1 MIATSGFT
9 KGAEPDMVLI
19 GELMEEMGRH
29 PPAVA
34 ARKLLVE
41 HYSSIGWAEAALENA
56 KELEKIAPEDS
67 EVKQFLQTLDKK
79 PELPAPSAPRTPV
92 KKPVSIVS
100 LPVTETLQW
109 DPRTSRYVKKGSENN
124 KGEVSKPKT
133 ATNLSSARQDLST
146 GYEALEIKARYVLAD
161 LLHLQAL
168 QTKADLP
175 QPIHTSKIRSIAE
188 GRKKSGKQIL
198 QPNSVRAVAQIV
210 RGDPTSATKF
220 IITDLETI
228 MKWIRDQQNDTSGA
242 HDDELRA
249 ALVKR
254 RVALEAVLP
263 EELRIHCEHALMH
276 VEHENLS
283 RNYANTETMYGDSVK
298 DIPRA
303 NFYVTED
310 NYAWDMEELVAA
322 IKANNGILRNPLS
335 KEMFTPKDVKEITMH
350 DLGKPLAA
358 LAVKQR
364 EMAKGVRPD
373 TIERMEKLSL
383 ILLEDQT
390 TDALPSRVAVDE
402 FLAYI
407 ATCTS
412 CDSSLLSKTT
422 ADTTAVP
429 ENEQKAIEDLKCPA
443 KDSHTGQSYD
453 FSIGE
458 AVRDAKGNQVCFHK
472 TGDFIKQAA
481 AHLRQKKG
489 VAADAA
495 SCIMM

>member
-1 MIATSGFT
+1 MVATSGST
-9 KGAEPDMVLI
+9 GGAEPDMVLI
-19 GELMEEMGRH
+19 GELMEEIGRH

-41 HYSSIGWAEAALENA
+41 HYISVGWAEAAMENA
-56 KELEKIAPEDS
+56 KELKKLAPRDS
-67 EVKQFLQTLDKK
+67 EVKQFLQVLEKK
-79 PELPAPSAPRTPV
+79 PELPASQTPV
-92 KKPVSIVS
+92 KKPISIAS
-100 LPVTETLQW
+100 LPVAETLYW
-109 DPRTSRYVKKGSENN
+109 DLRTGRYMKKGSE
-124 KGEVSKPKT
+124 KKKEEVPAPKLGTDLDT
-133 ATNLSSARQDLST
+133 ARHDLST
-146 GYEALEIKARYVLAD
+146 GYQALQIKAKYVLAD
-161 LLHLQAL
+161 LIHLQAL

-175 QPIHTSKIRSIAE
+175 QSKHTSKIRSITE
-188 GRKKSGKQIL
+188 GWKNTGSQVK
-198 QPNSVRAVAQIV
+198 PPHSVRSVAQTV
-210 RGDPTSATKF
+210 KDDQTRATEL
-220 IITDLETI
+220 IITDLETV
-228 MKWIRDQQNDTSGA
+228 MRWIRDQHNDSSGT
-242 HDDELRA
+242 HDDVIRES
-249 ALVKR
+249 LVKR

-263 EELRIHCEHALMH
+263 EQLRTHCEHALMH
-276 VEHENLS
+276 VEHEHLS
-283 RNYANTETMYGDSVK
+283 RNYANTETMYGDDVK

-322 IKANNGILRNPLS
+322 IKANNGVLRNPLS
-335 KEMFTPKDVKEITMH
+335 KDMFTSKDVKGITMH
-350 DLGKPLAA
+350 ELGRPLAA

-373 TIERMEKLSL
+373 TIERMERLSV

-407 ATCTS
+407 ATCMPS
-412 CDSSLLSKTT
+412 YFLLFLGTT
-422 ADTTAVP
+422 TNTNTVP
-429 ENEQKAIEDLKCPA
+429 EHEQKAIEDLKCPA

-453 FSIGE
+453 FSIGQ

-481 AHLRQKKG
+481 AHLRQKRG
-489 VAADAA
+489 VAADTA

>member
-1 MIATSGFT
+1 M
-9 KGAEPDMVLI
+9 M
-19 GELMEEMGRH
+19 
-29 PPAVA
+29 
-34 ARKLLVE
+34 
-41 HYSSIGWAEAALENA
+41 
-56 KELEKIAPEDS
+56 
-67 EVKQFLQTLDKK
+67 
-79 PELPAPSAPRTPV
+79 
-92 KKPVSIVS
+92 
-100 LPVTETLQW
+100 
-109 DPRTSRYVKKGSENN
+109 
-124 KGEVSKPKT
+124 
-133 ATNLSSARQDLST
+133 
-146 GYEALEIKARYVLAD
+146 
-161 LLHLQAL
+161 
-168 QTKADLP
+168 
-175 QPIHTSKIRSIAE
+175 
-188 GRKKSGKQIL
+188 
-198 QPNSVRAVAQIV
+198 
-210 RGDPTSATKF
+210 
-220 IITDLETI
+220 
-228 MKWIRDQQNDTSGA
+228 WIRDQQDDTSGA
-242 HDDELRA
+242 NDDELRA

-283 RNYANTETMYGDSVK
+283 RNYANTETMYGDAVK

-322 IKANNGILRNPLS
+322 IKANNGVLRNPLS

-412 CDSSLLSKTT
+412 CDSFLLSKTT
-422 ADTTAVP
+422 TDTTAVP

-495 SCIMM
+495 LCIMM